1 MKKMETNTELVVIGG
16 SAGSLE
22 VILDMIKKLDEEIS
36 FAIILIVHRK
46 AQSVS
51 ILPTLLQQFSSI
63 EVIEIED
70 KAEIQNNRIYI
81 VPADYHLLFE
91 NKHLVSL
98 DSSEKMNYSR
108 PSIDVTFKSAAEMY
122 GESLVGILLSG
133 ANADG
138 VEGLQYIK
146 KNRGSVWIQ
155 DPDTAEVNYMPRH
168 AVEGVAYDLIITP
181 EDLAKNINK
190 LNKLYN

>member
-1 MKKMETNTELVVIGG
+1 MEEIEENIELVVIGG

-22 VILDMIKKLDEEIS
+22 VILDMVKKLDHKIS
-36 FAIILIVHRK
+36 FPIILVVHRK
-46 AQSVS
+46 SQSVS

-63 EVIEIED
+63 EVTEIED
-70 KAEIQNNRIYI
+70 KTEINNNQIYI

-91 NKHLVSL
+91 SKELVSL

-108 PSIDVTFKSAAEMY
+108 PSIDVIFKSAAEIY
-122 GESLVGILLSG
+122 GKSLVGILLSG

-146 KNRGSVWIQ
+146 KNHGRVWIQ

-168 AVEGVAYDLIITP
+168 AVEGVSYDLIITP
-181 EDLAKNINK
+181 ENLAECINQ
-190 LNKLYN
+190 LNRF

>member
-1 MKKMETNTELVVIGG
+1 MKEIEENIELVVIGG

-22 VILDMIKKLDEEIS
+22 VILDMVKKLDHKIS
-36 FAIILIVHRK
+36 FPIILVVHRK
-46 AQSVS
+46 SQSVS

-63 EVIEIED
+63 EVTEIED
-70 KAEIQNNRIYI
+70 KTEINNNQIYI

-91 NKHLVSL
+91 SKELVSL

-108 PSIDVTFKSAAEMY
+108 PSIDVTFKSAAEIY
-122 GESLVGILLSG
+122 GKSLVGILLSG

-146 KNRGSVWIQ
+146 KNHGRVWIQ

-168 AVEGVAYDLIITP
+168 AVEGVSYDLIITP
-181 EDLAKNINK
+181 ENLAECINQ
-190 LNKLYN
+190 LNRF